1 MLESLFNK
9 IEALQACIL
18 RSATL
23 LKRDSSYRCFLMNIA
38 KPLRTPISKNILKMF
53 GCKKKSL
60 KYVIINFHVF
70 VRKPVL
76 KMCAEQLISGAVFQ
90 IGQNN

>member
-1 MLESLFNK
+1 
-9 IEALQACIL
+9 
-18 RSATL
+18 
-23 LKRDSSYRCFLMNIA
+23 
-38 KPLRTPISKNILKMF
+38 MF

-76 KMCAEQLISGAVFQ
+76 QICGDRVKLGAEFQ
-90 IGQNN
+90 IGQDNQYEIYPDMNFI

>member
-1 MLESLFNK
+1 
-9 IEALQACIL
+9 
-18 RSATL
+18 
-23 LKRDSSYRCFLMNIA
+23 MNIA

-90 IGQNN
+90 IGQNNWYEIYPAISFISFLNM